1 MSLPY
6 NIIPNYAFT
15 PRVYNILCA
24 KLHPPPCTFVSA
36 ALVRNV
42 RAEAINSS
50 TVLVLWDPLELP
62 EVIVLN
68 YTVIYTTVELH
79 HRREIEDEA
88 NAISQEYPAYVTHG
102 FISNLA
108 SNHSYQFH
116 VTATMDIG
124 GDVFIGETSDS
135 NDTIVQLVATQ
146 ASPIPPILNECETV
160 SHLAIII
167 AAVVLLVVI
176 VMVVVIAVA
185 AVAVCMLQ
193 SKKRRYVFGF
203 TGSYSL

>member
-1 MSLPY
+1 M
-6 NIIPNYAFT
+6 
-15 PRVYNILCA
+15 YNILYA
-24 KLHPPPCTFVSA
+24 KLHPPSSTFASA
-36 ALVRNV
+36 ASVRNV

-62 EVIVLN
+62 GVIVLN

-79 HRREIEDEA
+79 PRREIEDEV
-88 NAISQEYPAYVTHG
+88 NAMSQEYPAYVTHG

-116 VTATMDIG
+116 VTATMDIC

-135 NDTIVQLVATQ
+135 NDTIVQLVANQ
-146 ASPIPPILNECETV
+146 ASPISPIPNVCETV
-160 SHLAIII
+160 SHLAIIN

-176 VMVVVIAVA
+176 MMVVVITVA
-185 AVAVCMLQ
+185 ALAVCMLQ

-203 TGSYSL
+203 TVSYSL